1 MNLFT
6 LPHFPIKNKTIFLRV
21 DFNVPL
27 QERKITDT
35 TKIKATLPT
44 IKCLLQQKCK
54 IVLAT
59 HLGQPRG
66 KVVPELQVEPLVQEL
81 KRLLPKQKIIP
92 LEDCIGSEIRNQ
104 IVNGKPQQIF
114 FLENLRFYPQEE
126 NNNPIFAHALA
137 SLADI
142 YINDAFGVAHRKH
155 ASIDAITH
163 FLPSGAGFLLEK
175 EIKYLSQALHP
186 KRPAIWI
193 MGGAKLHKIGLIKQ
207 ALKKADYI
215 LIGGALAFAFLK
227 AQNIPVGLSKI
238 DADSIHQARTILHT
252 SASKKIILPL
262 DFVVAEKFSSTAK
275 TAIVPYD
282 TIQPNQLA
290 LDLGPQTIKLYQH
303 YLRKAHTIVWNGPL
317 GYFEWAK
324 FATATKEIGRFIG
337 KLTATT
343 IVGGGET
350 ADAII
355 KFHLQHELTHL
366 STGGGAAM
374 EFLSGQE
381 LPGIIALEKNYT
393 KFKKKMQILN

>member
-1 MNLFT
+1 
-6 LPHFPIKNKTIFLRV
+6 
-21 DFNVPL
+21 
-27 QERKITDT
+27 
-35 TKIKATLPT
+35 
-44 IKCLLQQKCK
+44 
-54 IVLAT
+54 
-59 HLGQPRG
+59 
-66 KVVPELQVEPLVQEL
+66 
-81 KRLLPKQKIIP
+81 
-92 LEDCIGSEIRNQ
+92 
-104 IVNGKPQQIF
+104 
-114 FLENLRFYPQEE
+114 
-126 NNNPIFAHALA
+126 
-137 SLADI
+137 
-142 YINDAFGVAHRKH
+142 
-155 ASIDAITH
+155 
-163 FLPSGAGFLLEK
+163 
-175 EIKYLSQALHP
+175 
-186 KRPAIWI
+186 